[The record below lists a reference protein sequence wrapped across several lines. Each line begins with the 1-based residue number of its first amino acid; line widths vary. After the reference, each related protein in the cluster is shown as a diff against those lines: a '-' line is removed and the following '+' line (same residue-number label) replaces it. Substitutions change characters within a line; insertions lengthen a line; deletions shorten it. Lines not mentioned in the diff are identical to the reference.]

1 MKPTLLILVAAL
13 VAGSAAAAD
22 QAPPASK
29 PASASAAK
37 PTPAKGSARDAHAF
51 CYLADQAYSEG
62 AVVDGRECRRRPSA
76 DVFAQDKQPLSWQE
90 PVREAR

>member
-1 MKPTLLILVAAL
+1 MKPTFLIIVATLVP
-13 VAGSAAAAD
+13 GSAIAGD
-22 QAPPASK
+22 QALPTPK

-37 PTPAKGSARDAHAF
+37 ALPAKSSAHDAHAF

-62 AVVDGRECRRRPSA
+62 AVVEGRECKRRPSA